1 MREHDVI
8 VIGSGSGAIV
18 TDEALEHGYSVALID
33 KGKLGGTCLN
43 VGCIPSKLLIYPA
56 ERISEIKDSEKLG
69 IKAEVNGIDFEEIM
83 KRMRDSVSS
92 ERNAMRKGIERSG
105 MEYYDEK
112 LSSLMIIP

>member
-1 MREHDVI
+1 LREHDVI

-69 IKAEVNGIDFEEIM
+69 IKQ
-83 KRMRDSVSS
+83 K
-92 ERNAMRKGIERSG
+92 
-105 MEYYDEK
+105 
-112 LSSLMIIP
+112 